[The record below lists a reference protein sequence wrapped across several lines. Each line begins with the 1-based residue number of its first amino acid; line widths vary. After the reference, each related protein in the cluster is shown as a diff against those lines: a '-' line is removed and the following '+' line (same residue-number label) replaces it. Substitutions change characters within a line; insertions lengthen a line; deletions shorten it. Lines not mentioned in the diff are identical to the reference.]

1 MHHRIRGIAA
11 PFLVAGLVA
20 ACSQAPTPAEDHVP
34 PAEVEAVAGSDI
46 SRLTLTERAAERLDI
61 QTAAVAQSAGVAN
74 ETSIPY
80 SAILYAPDGVT
91 WIYVSPEPLTYL
103 RELVVVDRIEGEVAV
118 LSGGPAVDTEVVTVG
133 VAELYG
139 TEFEVGH

>member
-1 MHHRIRGIAA
+1 MHRRIRGIAA
-11 PFLVAGLVA
+11 PLLVAGLVA
-20 ACSQAPTPAEDHVP
+20 ACSQAPAPAESHEA
-34 PAEVEAVAGSDI
+34 PAQVVAVEGSDV

-61 QTAAVAQSAGVAN
+61 QTAPVAQSAVGGS

-91 WIYVSPEPLTYL
+91 WIYISPEPLTYL

-118 LSGGPAVDTEVVTVG
+118 LSDGPEVDTQVVTVG